1 MNRAK
6 LIIFLNLK
14 YYNKYIEKFILPK
27 KVSEHLKKEILN
39 SFISGIN
46 LKILAEKYKL
56 SQTTIV
62 RQLKNKLG
70 VNEFNEL
77 KNKNIK
83 SRKEKKN
90 ILVED
95 FSPDNNPNPIHETDH
110 FEEQFIE
117 VIPITDGIELD
128 NQKELASE
136 PLKEVKLPETVYM
149 LVDKNIE
156 LLPRMVKD
164 YPEWSFLPQQDLN
177 RMSLEIFDD
186 HNYAKKLC
194 SKNQKLIKIPNPNVF
209 LIASSSLKS
218 KGITR
223 IIFNNLLLAL

>member
-1 MNRAK
+1 
-6 LIIFLNLK
+6 
-14 YYNKYIEKFILPK
+14 LPK
-27 KVSEHLKKEILN
+27 KVSEHIKKEILN

-95 FSPDNNPNPIHETDH
+95 FSPDNNPNPIHETDQ

-186 HNYAKKLC
+186 HKYAKKLC

-209 LIASSSLKS
+209 LIASSKLKS